1 MILEKRL
8 TLSNEIRLQKFL
20 AEAGVASRRASEKL
34 ILEGKVKVNGNTV
47 TELGVKIDPEKDKV
61 SVDGKDIQ
69 KEDKKYI
76 LLNKP
81 KGYVCTARDFHN
93 EKKVFDL
100 IDVNE
105 RLHTVGRLDK
115 DTEGLIILTNDGE
128 LTQKLT
134 HPSHQ
139 VNKVYFVTVK
149 GYITDKEIKKLEDGV
164 YIKEDDG
171 TKVLTSKSKLELKS
185 RSQRTSSFLL
195 TIHEGHKRQV
205 RKMCL
210 AVRHPVL
217 ELKRVQE
224 GQLTLDGL
232 KKGEWRYLTP
242 KEVKELK
249 NG

>member
-1 MILEKRL
+1 M
-8 TLSNEIRLQKFL
+8 SNEIRLQKFL
-20 AEAGVASRRASEKL
+20 AESGVASRRASEKL
-34 ILEGKVKVNGNTV
+34 ILEGKVSVNGKTV
-47 TELGVKIDPEKDKV
+47 TELGIKVNPDKDIV
-61 SVDGKDIQ
+61 SVNGKDIQ
-69 KEDKKYI
+69 KEEKKYI

-81 KGYVCTARDFHN
+81 KGYVCTNRDFHA

-100 IDVNE
+100 IDVEE

-128 LTQKLT
+128 LTQILT
-134 HPSHQ
+134 HPSHKI
-139 VNKVYFVTVK
+139 NKVYFVVVK
-149 GYITDKEIKKLEDGV
+149 GYITDKEIKKLESGV
-164 YIKEDDG
+164 HIKEDDG

-210 AVRHPVL
+210 AVRHPVI

-224 GQLTLDGL
+224 GNITLEGL

-242 KEVKELK
+242 KEVQDLK